1 MGIII
6 YYRVI
11 KDMSETNGR
20 SNIAVGLNHGHL
32 VTRPAKMAWKSRPAL
47 RRGYKSKRCAFV
59 REVIHEVAGHSPL
72 EKRMLEMIRTGVASK
87 EKRAGKLARA
97 KLGTHRRA
105 QHMKQA
111 LSDFVIQSRQKK

>member
-1 MGIII
+1 
-6 YYRVI
+6 
-11 KDMSETNGR
+11 MSETNGR
-20 SNIAVGLNHGHL
+20 TNMAVGLNHGHL
-32 VTRPAKMAWKSRPAL
+32 ITRPAKMEWKTRPAL
-47 RRGYKSKRCAFV
+47 RKGYKSKRNAFI

-105 QHMKQA
+105 MHMKQS
-111 LSDFVIQSRQKK
+111 LSDFVVASRQKK

>member
-1 MGIII
+1 MGK
-6 YYRVI
+6 Y
-11 KDMSETNGR
+11 MSETNNR
-20 SNIAVGLNHGHL
+20 SDIFVGENHGHK

-47 RRGYKSKRCAFV
+47 RKGHKSKRCAFV
-59 REVIHEVAGHSPL
+59 REVIYEVAGHSPL

-105 QHMKQA
+105 MHMKRA
-111 LSDFVIQSRQKK
+111 LEDYIVLSRRK

>member
-1 MGIII
+1 
-6 YYRVI
+6 
-11 KDMSETNGR
+11 MSETNGR

-32 VTRPAKMAWKSRPAL
+32 MTKPAKMAWKSRPAL
-47 RRGYKSKRCAFV
+47 RRGYQSKRCRFV

-105 QHMKQA
+105 QHMKA
-111 LSDFVIQSRQKK
+111 AISDYVVQQKRK

>member
-1 MGIII
+1 
-6 YYRVI
+6 
-11 KDMSETNGR
+11 
-20 SNIAVGLNHGHL
+20 
-32 VTRPAKMAWKSRPAL
+32 MAWKNRPAL
-47 RRGYKSKRCAFV
+47 RRGRQSRRSAFV

-72 EKRMLEMIRTGVASK
+72 EKRMLEMIRTGVAAK

-111 LSDFVIQSRQKK
+111 LADFVVAQRQKK

>member
-6 YYRVI
+6 YYMVI
-11 KDMSETNGR
+11 KHMSETNGR
-20 SNIAVGLNHGHL
+20 SNLAVGVNHGHL
-32 VTRPAKMAWKSRPAL
+32 ITRPAKMAWKNRPAL
-47 RRGYKSKRCAFV
+47 RRGYKSKRCQFV

-111 LSDFVIQSRQKK
+111 LINYVSQQRRK

>member
-1 MGIII
+1 
-6 YYRVI
+6 
-11 KDMSETNGR
+11 MSDTNGR
-20 SNIAVGLNHGHL
+20 SDIFVGPNHGHL
-32 VTRPAKMAWKSRPAL
+32 VTRPSKMAWKTRPAL

-105 QHMKQA
+105 QHMKQSLA
-111 LSDFVIQSRQKK
+111 DYVIASRQKK

>member
-1 MGIII
+1 M
-6 YYRVI
+6 
-11 KDMSETNGR
+11 
-20 SNIAVGLNHGHL
+20 GLNHGHEI
-32 VTRPAKMAWKSRPAL
+32 TRPAKQAWKTAPAL
-47 RRGYKSKRCAFV
+47 RKGRQSKRCLFV

-72 EKRMLEMIRTGVASK
+72 EKRMLEMIRTGIAAK

-111 LSDFVIQSRQKK
+111 LIDYVIQSKRK

>member
-1 MGIII
+1 MGII

-11 KDMSETNGR
+11 KHMSEANGR
-20 SNIAVGLNHGHL
+20 SGIAVGMNHGHL

-87 EKRAGKLARA
+87 EKKAGKIARQ

-105 QHMKQA
+105 MHLKDA
-111 LSDFVIQSRQKK
+111 LNDYIIAQKRK

>member
-1 MGIII
+1 
-6 YYRVI
+6 
-11 KDMSETNGR
+11 MSETNGR
-20 SNIAVGLNHGHL
+20 SNITVGLNHGHL
-32 VTRPAKMAWKSRPAL
+32 ITRAAKMAWKTRPAL
-47 RRGYKSKRCAFV
+47 RRGYKSKRASFV

-105 QHMKQA
+105 MHMKKNLDDYIVA
-111 LSDFVIQSRQKK
+111 ARRKA